1 MSYGVNGSHPVSF
14 DIHAG
19 RLSELGLQPSDL
31 LLELVSL
38 MLTFNSLFLFASD
51 KIKMVFKTHVKSSEK
66 RFENEKIKLPL

>member
-38 MLTFNSLFLFASD
+38 MLTFNSLFLYT
-51 KIKMVFKTHVKSSEK
+51 IKMVFKTHVKSSEK